1 VADGVTG
8 NSYSSKSL
16 LWMTVGLFGAMAVL
30 LGGSFFLA
38 GRVMRSAGLV
48 SSNDGK
54 TMHTPLG
61 SLRIEREKQIGPI
74 LPVYPNGSLIIP
86 SQQEAIKEAQEA
98 KSGITRTSYQANDD
112 ADLVDHWYQDHLSSE
127 FKRRGPGE
135 SLMPEI
141 FKQLN
146 IAESTIAFVADR
158 KGLTRVVTLVPDARG
173 VQISLIRL
181 DQPGAIKP
189 DEASS
194 PSPSATP
201 APTDSSAPSQLPSD
215 QSAAQPRQP

>member
-1 VADGVTG
+1 MADGVTG

-16 LWMTVGLFGAMAVL
+16 LWMTLGLFGSMGVL

-74 LPVYPNGSLIIP
+74 LQVYPNGTLVIP
-86 SQQEAIKEAQEA
+86 DQHEAFKEAQEA
-98 KSGITRTSYQANDD
+98 RSGITRTVYQADD
-112 ADLVDHWYQDHLSSE
+112 DPDLVDRWYQDHLSAE
-127 FKRRGPGE
+127 FKRRGLGE
-135 SLMPEI
+135 SLMPDI

-146 IAESTIAFVADR
+146 IANSTVAFVADR
-158 KGLTRVVTLVPDARG
+158 SGLTRVVALVPNPRG
-173 VQISLIRL
+173 VQISLIRF
-181 DQPGAIKP
+181 DQPGAVKP
-189 DEASS
+189 DDSS
-194 PSPSATP
+194 PATPSATTAP
-201 APTDSSAPSQLPSD
+201 ADSSTPGQPPSD
-215 QSAAQPRQP
+215 QSTPQQQQP

>member
-1 VADGVTG
+1 MADGVTG

-16 LWMTVGLFGAMAVL
+16 LWMTVGLFGAMGVL

-74 LPVYPNGSLIIP
+74 LPVYPTGSLVIP
-86 SQQEAIKEAQEA
+86 DQHEALKEAQEA
-98 KSGITRTSYQANDD
+98 KSGITRTVYQADD
-112 ADLVDHWYQDHLSSE
+112 DPDLVDHWYQEHLTAE

-141 FKQLN
+141 FKQLKVS
-146 IAESTIAFVADR
+146 ESTVAFAADR
-158 KGLTRVVTLVPDARG
+158 NGLARIVTLIPNARG
-173 VQISLIRL
+173 VQISLIRF
-181 DQPGAIKP
+181 DQPGAIQP
-189 DEASS
+189 DEVSS
-194 PSPSATP
+194 PSPATTTAP
-201 APTDSSAPSQLPSD
+201 ADSSAPAQSPPD
-215 QSAAQPRQP
+215 QSISQPPQP

>member
-8 NSYSSKSL
+8 NPYSSKSL
-16 LWMTVGLFGAMAVL
+16 LWMTLGLFGSMGVL

-74 LPVYPNGSLIIP
+74 LPVYPNGTLVIP
-86 SQQEAIKEAQEA
+86 DQHEAIKEAQEA
-98 KSGITRTSYQANDD
+98 RSGITRTSYQADNDP
-112 ADLVDHWYQDHLSSE
+112 DLVDHWYQDHLSSE

-135 SLMPEI
+135 SVMPDI
-141 FKQLN
+141 FRQLN
-146 IAESTIAFVADR
+146 IVESTVAFIADR
-158 KGLTRVVTLVPDARG
+158 NGLTRVVTLVPNARG
-173 VQISLIRL
+173 VQISLIRF
-181 DQPGAIKP
+181 DQPGANKP
-189 DEASS
+189 DDSS
-194 PSPSATP
+194 PAAPVPS
-201 APTDSSAPSQLPSD
+201 DSSKPAQSPSD
-215 QSAAQPRQP
+215 QSSSQQQQP